1 MADNKGQII
10 ITIGRE
16 YGSLGHLIADKAG
29 KKLGLPVLDKAL
41 LHKMAENH
49 GFDPRFIKDYDEKKR
64 NPFTSRSING
74 HTNSIEDV
82 LAEMVFK
89 YERDLADT
97 GESFIIVGRCAEEV
111 LKDRPGLIRVFITG
125 DYDTKLTHLVKDRG
139 FTEREAADL
148 MKKMDNKRRSYFSLR
163 QIIPKTCGF
172 AELGLEIIGFHI
184 ISGVKIQSG
193 CSILGR
199 CGRIDGHH
207 AEHGKETGRNAS

>member
-1 MADNKGQII
+1 MANDNGQII

-29 KKLGLPVLDKAL
+29 KKLGLPVLDKTI

-64 NPFTSRSING
+64 NPFTSRSIKGN
-74 HTNSIEDV
+74 TNSIEDV

-148 MKKMDNKRRSYFSLR
+148 MKKMDKKRRAYHNYHSSNKWGEASGYDLVINSSELG
-163 QIIPKTCGF
+163 IENS
-172 AELGLEIIGFHI
+172 AELICKYVELWKNKDILEE
-184 ISGVKIQSG
+184 
-193 CSILGR
+193 R
-199 CGRIDGHH
+199 D
-207 AEHGKETGRNAS
+207 

>member
-41 LHKMAENH
+41 LHKMSETH
-49 GFDPRFIKDYDEKKR
+49 GFDRRFIKDYDEKKR

-148 MKKMDNKRRSYFSLR
+148 MKKMDNKRRSYHNYHSSTKWGEASGYDLV
-163 QIIPKTCGF
+163 INSSELGIDNS
-172 AELGLEIIGFHI
+172 AELICKYVELWKNKDILEE
-184 ISGVKIQSG
+184 
-193 CSILGR
+193 R
-199 CGRIDGHH
+199 D
-207 AEHGKETGRNAS
+207 

>member
-1 MADNKGQII
+1 MANDNGQII

-29 KKLGLPVLDKAL
+29 KKLGLPVLDKAI

-64 NPFTSRSING
+64 NPFTSRSIKGN
-74 HTNSIEDV
+74 TNSIEDV

-125 DYDTKLTHLVKDRG
+125 DYDTKLTHLVRDRG

-148 MKKMDNKRRSYFSLR
+148 MKKMDKKRRAYHNYHSSTKWGEASGYDLVINSSELG
-163 QIIPKTCGF
+163 IDNS
-172 AELGLEIIGFHI
+172 AELICKYVELWKNKDILEE
-184 ISGVKIQSG
+184 
-193 CSILGR
+193 R
-199 CGRIDGHH
+199 D
-207 AEHGKETGRNAS
+207 

>member
-1 MADNKGQII
+1 MANDNGQII

-29 KKLGLPVLDKAL
+29 KKLGLPVLDKAI

-64 NPFTSRSING
+64 NPFTSRSIKGN
-74 HTNSIEDV
+74 TNSIEDV

-125 DYDTKLTHLVKDRG
+125 DYDTKLTHLVRDRG

-148 MKKMDNKRRSYFSLR
+148 MKKMDKKRRAYHNYHSTTKWGEASGYDLVINSSELG
-163 QIIPKTCGF
+163 IDNS
-172 AELGLEIIGFHI
+172 AELICKYVELWKNKDILEE
-184 ISGVKIQSG
+184 
-193 CSILGR
+193 R
-199 CGRIDGHH
+199 D
-207 AEHGKETGRNAS
+207 

>member
-1 MADNKGQII
+1 MANDNGQII

-29 KKLGLPVLDKAL
+29 KKLGLPVLDKAI

-64 NPFTSRSING
+64 NPFTSRSIKGN
-74 HTNSIEDV
+74 TNSIEDV

-148 MKKMDNKRRSYFSLR
+148 MKKMDKKRCAYHNYHSSNKWGEASGYDLVINSSELG
-163 QIIPKTCGF
+163 IDNS
-172 AELGLEIIGFHI
+172 AELICKYVELWKNKDILEE
-184 ISGVKIQSG
+184 
-193 CSILGR
+193 R
-199 CGRIDGHH
+199 D
-207 AEHGKETGRNAS
+207 

>member
-148 MKKMDNKRRSYFSLR
+148 MKKMDNKRRSYHNYHSSTKWGEASGYDLV
-163 QIIPKTCGF
+163 INSSALGIDNS
-172 AELGLEIIGFHI
+172 AELICKYVELWKNKDILEE
-184 ISGVKIQSG
+184 
-193 CSILGR
+193 R
-199 CGRIDGHH
+199 D
-207 AEHGKETGRNAS
+207 

>member
-1 MADNKGQII
+1 MANDNSQII

-29 KKLGLPVLDKAL
+29 KKLGLPVLDKAI

-64 NPFTSRSING
+64 NPFTSRSIKGN
-74 HTNSIEDV
+74 TNSIEDV

-125 DYDTKLTHLVKDRG
+125 DYDTKLTHLVRDRG

-148 MKKMDNKRRSYFSLR
+148 MKKMDKKRRAYHNYHSSTKWGEASGYDLVINSSELG
-163 QIIPKTCGF
+163 IDNS
-172 AELGLEIIGFHI
+172 AELICKYVELWKNKDILEE
-184 ISGVKIQSG
+184 
-193 CSILGR
+193 R
-199 CGRIDGHH
+199 D
-207 AEHGKETGRNAS
+207 